1 MSRVASRANSSPIC
15 QIQLRRI
22 CLTRGLRE
30 AEQQMGWSPAVPKAD
45 APEGVCSWLSIAMRL
60 DKGVAVEAEQAS

>member
-30 AEQQMGWSPAVPKAD
+30 AEQQMGVVSSCAQGGRPGRGLFLA
-45 APEGVCSWLSIAMRL
+45 L
-60 DKGVAVEAEQAS
+60 DCNAIGQRCGC